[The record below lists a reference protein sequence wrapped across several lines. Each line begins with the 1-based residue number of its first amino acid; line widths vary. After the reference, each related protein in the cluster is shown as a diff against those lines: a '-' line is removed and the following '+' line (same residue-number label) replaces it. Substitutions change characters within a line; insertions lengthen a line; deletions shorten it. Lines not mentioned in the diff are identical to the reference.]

1 VSGDYFRINPA
12 ANVGGTAGAFR
23 GKRLI
28 HPATFALSMRQRF
41 SAQPEFGLV
50 PIEQIVLPRKSRDEL
65 PPILAGL
72 QWIWTQPALKAEIF
86 ALLEAKIL
94 AGKKVTGRTGL
105 DLWQILVLGVVRL
118 GLDADYDRLEHLAN
132 YDTLIRQFLGVPAA
146 PFGTDDRRFGHQTL
160 RDNVALLDEA
170 TLREINA
177 RVAAAGRVIFKK
189 NDRAPVAPL
198 ELKVDT
204 YVLETD
210 VHFPT
215 DLNLLWDAGRKCVDW
230 IEKLHAQPDLTLPGW
245 RKAKAWRRRLKS
257 LQRRTSKTV
266 HGGGGP
272 AGAKA
277 TRVTQAVREYLAAG
291 HDLAAKVSA
300 SLLALC
306 DQPVLPPQWEA
317 LQYFH
322 AMLLK
327 HLDLVDRR
335 LLRHETIPAAE
346 KVYSLFE
353 PHTEWI
359 QKGKAR
365 PNVELGHRFLVAT
378 DQHEL
383 VQDYAV
389 LIGGA
394 EVDQSLPVVDRLLHR
409 YGAGS
414 LASLSFDKG
423 FTRADDRE
431 LLRLYVPTVVM
442 PKRGKKNAAETAQEQ
457 GKQFVALRHQHSA
470 VESDIN
476 SLEHHGLNR
485 CLDVGLDGYQRY
497 AGYGILAYNL
507 HVIGRE
513 LQARARRRAA
523 LERAAA

>member
-1 VSGDYFRINPA
+1 
-12 ANVGGTAGAFR
+12 
-23 GKRLI
+23 
-28 HPATFALSMRQRF
+28 MRQHYRPQAAF
-41 SAQPEFGLV
+41 DLI
-50 PIEQIVLPRKSRDEL
+50 PIEKIVLPLRSRDEL

-72 QWIWTQPALKAEIF
+72 QWVWMHPTLKAEVF

-94 AGKKVTGRTGL
+94 AGKQATGRTGL

-118 GLDADYDRLEHLAN
+118 GLDADWDRLEHIAN
-132 YDTLIRQFLGVPAA
+132 YDTLVRQMLGVSITPWDGAA
-146 PFGTDDRRFGHQTL
+146 PRVFARQTL
-160 RDNVALLDEA
+160 RDNVALLDDGL
-170 TLREINA
+170 LREINA
-177 RVAAAGRVIFKK
+177 RVAAAGREVFAKK
-189 NDRAPVAPL
+189 AGAPAAAL
-198 ELKVDT
+198 EIKVDT

-215 DLNLLWDAGRKCVDW
+215 DLNLLWDAGRKCVEL
-230 IEKLHAQPDLTLPGW
+230 IEKYRDRFDYALPGW
-245 RKAKAWRRRLKS
+245 RKAKDWRRRLKA
-257 LQRRTSKTV
+257 LERMTSQTV
-266 HGGGGP
+266 YRGG
-272 AGAKA
+272 ANKEK
-277 TRVTQAVREYLAAG
+277 RVLAAVRAYLAAG
-291 HDLAAKVSA
+291 RDLARKVEA

-306 DQPVLPPQWEA
+306 EQAVDHVHWDRLA
-317 LQYFH
+317 YFH
-322 AMLLK
+322 GMLDK
-327 HLDLVDRR
+327 HLDLVERR
-335 LLRHETIPAAE
+335 LLRNEKIPAAE

-389 LIGGA
+389 LTGGA
-394 EVDQSLPVVDRLLHR
+394 EVDQGIPVADRLLHR
-409 YGAGS
+409 YGPDS

-423 FTRADDRE
+423 FTRSEDRE

-442 PKRGKKNAAETAQEQ
+442 PKRGKKNAAEMAQENE
-457 GKQFVALRHQHSA
+457 KSFVALRHQHSA

-485 CLDVGLDGYQRY
+485 CLDVGWDGYQRY

-513 LQARARRRAA
+513 RLERQRNMDDAVARAA
-523 LERAAA
+523 